1 MKNYKK
7 YYLTAGIVSLITS
20 LILSALNSDLTY
32 INFLAGLFI
41 GLSVPLNLYGIW
53 LYGRYI
59 KKQSI

>member
-20 LILSALNSDLTY
+20 LILSTLNSDLTY
-32 INFLAGLFI
+32 INFLSGLFI

-59 KKQSI
+59 KKQRI